1 MGERVFRENI
11 IGILWKFCR
20 SFKRKNLGNGI
31 SYDGETIGG
40 IMAKKKSKKD
50 PEQKIPIEVAASG
63 TETKEEASEGF
74 GNISSGF
81 IEEGEG
87 DTMSLAPEI
96 VPAYGRSEYICINRK
111 LIIAHTNDNPLLV
124 FKKSPR
130 IMNML
135 KLARLEF
142 LQRKIDQFV
151 PLIVKKVGPEYRYL
165 GDLET
170 FRAVEK
176 YLEDIGRN
184 DVWCVVVGETFPDSE
199 VSKLW
204 AELNLLNPV
213 PDPLYRIFLY
223 RHHIKKNGFSRKDIK
238 KFLGIGQSN
247 GKEAK
252 KVDRDFLISSSDVLY
267 ELVSGVGSE
276 DEDGINSDVSEEKK
290 LASPNPMKSKMT
302 YSQGLVVVDLLGRK
316 TEVHQEFKE
325 KLECWIKE
333 AQVMELESDTVKPM
347 PEREWYVR
355 SKPTEIAMA
364 IAGKKILPQKL
375 KAQELV
381 WSARLIDENNR
392 LLRIPEMTLDLKR
405 KDEVNVRLLFEFYIK
420 ANSLVQTV
428 GSYLKTIRPVE
439 HGGSI
444 RGRAAE
450 DDSSL
455 ELRSNMSEFYNQR
468 YLKEVFRLCMLKYCN
483 PNGFLSSLGLGIGS
497 FGFESQTKPVSL
509 KYIRQSFSDWKIL
522 NHNRLMLP
530 QSLPNVPVDVLSVQ
544 NVLKHLSSVI
554 DKHAPSGCEDEFD
567 FETFFHLVFP
577 LVLKEVHKEWNASL
591 ALTDMEDDV

>member
-1 MGERVFRENI
+1 
-11 IGILWKFCR
+11 
-20 SFKRKNLGNGI
+20 
-31 SYDGETIGG
+31 
-40 IMAKKKSKKD
+40 MAKKKSKQD
-50 PEQKIPIEVAASG
+50 PEKEIPIEVAASG
-63 TETKEEASEGF
+63 DGTKEEGSEGF
-74 GNISSGF
+74 ENISSEL
-81 IEEGEG
+81 IEEGGG
-87 DTMSLAPEI
+87 DTMSLGPEL
-96 VPAYGRSEYICINRK
+96 VPTYGRSEYVCINRK

-151 PLIVKKVGPEYRYL
+151 PLMVKKVGPEYRYL

-176 YLEDIGRN
+176 YLEEIGR
-184 DVWCVVVGETFPDSE
+184 DEVWCVVIGENFPDSE

-223 RHHIKKNGFSRKDIK
+223 RHHIKKNGFTRRDIK
-238 KFLGIGQSN
+238 KFLGINQSN

-267 ELVSGVGSE
+267 ELVSGISSE
-276 DEDGINSDVSEEKK
+276 DEDCINSDIGEERK
-290 LASPNPMKSKMT
+290 LASPDPMKSKMT

-316 TEVHQEFKE
+316 AEVHQEFKE
-325 KLECWIKE
+325 KLECWIEE
-333 AQVMELESDTVKPM
+333 AQVMELKSDTVKPM

-355 SKPTEIAMA
+355 SKPTEIAMG

-375 KAQELV
+375 KAQDLV

-405 KDEVNVRLLFEFYIK
+405 KDDVNIRLLFEFYIK

-439 HGGSI
+439 HGGAI
-444 RGRAAE
+444 RGKAAE

-468 YLKEVFRLCMLKYCN
+468 YLREVFKLFMLRYCN

-497 FGFESQTKPVSL
+497 FGFESQTKPISL
-509 KYIRQSFSDWKIL
+509 KHIRQSFSDWKIL
-522 NHNRLMLP
+522 NHCRFVLP

-544 NVLKHLSSVI
+544 NVLKHLSLVI
-554 DKHAPSGCEDEFD
+554 DKHVPVDFEDEFD

-577 LVLKEVHKEWNASL
+577 LVFKEIHKEWNASF
-591 ALTDMEDDV
+591 ALINSEGDL